1 MKSRIHAS
9 AGILAI
15 ALVATFMTATITVEA
30 TGNKTAILVT
40 KTAILFALIP
50 LVVSIVIAG
59 GSGRSLA
66 ADRNSPLLKNKRRR
80 TSLIA
85 AVGALVLIP
94 CAITLRVLAA
104 SGKFGITFAVVQ
116 AIELTGGA
124 VNITML
130 ILNARA
136 GRLLTAARRRRKK
149 AAAKSAFATIS
160 DRDAPSRN

>member
-15 ALVATFMTATITVEA
+15 ALVATFMTATIIVEA
-30 TGNKTAILVT
+30 TGNKTAILAV

-50 LVVSIVIAG
+50 LIASIVTAG

-66 ADRNSPLLKNKRRR
+66 ADRNSPLLKNKKRR
-80 TSLIA
+80 TSIIA
-85 AVGALVLIP
+85 AVGALILIP
-94 CAITLRVLAA
+94 CAITLRALAA
-104 SGKFGITFAVVQ
+104 SGKFGITFVIVQ

-124 VNITML
+124 FNITML

-136 GRLLTAARRRRKK
+136 GRLLTAARRRKK
-149 AAAKSAFATIS
+149 AATKKAATKNARATVS
-160 DRDAPSRN
+160 ELD